1 MNPSLPVGRLG
12 FLNPFKLIGGERMG
26 LVVQKYGGTSVGDV
40 ERIRNVARRV
50 LDTKNH
56 GNEVVVVVSAMAG
69 ETDKLI
75 RLAQQVTQNPDE
87 REMDV
92 LISTGEQVSIALLA
106 MALKALGADSKSYLG
121 FQIKIATDS
130 AFGKARITGIDS
142 EKLMND
148 LKSGRIV
155 VVAGF
160 QGVDELTNITT
171 LGRGGSDTTAVAI
184 AAALKADSC
193 EIYTDVDG
201 VYTTDP
207 NICSKARKLS
217 KISYDEMLEMASLGS
232 KVLQIRS
239 VEFAKKYDVPIHVRS
254 SFNDNPGTIVCKEEK
269 EMERVVVSGVTYNKN
284 EAKIEVMGL
293 PDIPGVA
300 AKLFKPIADA
310 SIVVDMIIQTSS
322 TEKGCADMAFTV
334 PKTDFTK
341 TLQIVKETI
350 KEFGGKEV
358 KFNEDIAKVS
368 IVGAGMR
375 SHSNVATQMFSAL
388 AKEGVNI
395 QMISTSEI
403 KISCIIDSKYTE
415 LAVRALHDAFELDK
429 PTIAEER

>member
-1 MNPSLPVGRLG
+1 MA
-12 FLNPFKLIGGERMG
+12 

-50 LDTKNH
+50 INTKNQGH
-56 GNEVVVVVSAMAG
+56 EVVVVVSAMAG

-75 RLAQQVTQNPDE
+75 RLAQQVTPNPDE

-92 LISTGEQVSIALLA
+92 LISTGEQVSIALLSIT
-106 MALKALGADSKSYLG
+106 LKEMGIDAKSYLG

-130 AFGKARITGIDS
+130 AFGKARITGIES
-142 EKLMND
+142 ERVLND
-148 LKSGRIV
+148 LKNKRIV

-160 QGVDELTNITT
+160 QGVDESDNITT

-184 AAALKADSC
+184 AAALKADVC

-217 KISYDEMLEMASLGS
+217 KISYDEMLEMASLGA

-254 SFNDNPGTIVCKEEK
+254 SFNDNLGTMVCKEDE
-269 EMERVVVSGVTYNKN
+269 EMEKVVVSGVTYNKN
-284 EAKIEVMGL
+284 EAKIEVMRL

-310 SIVVDMIIQTSS
+310 NIVVDMIIQTSS
-322 TEKGCADMAFTV
+322 TEKGCADVAFTV
-334 PKTDFTK
+334 PKSDFAK

-350 KEFGGKEV
+350 KELGGKEV
-358 KFNEDIAKVS
+358 ISNEDIAKIS
-368 IVGAGMR
+368 IVGVGMR

-388 AKEGVNI
+388 AKDGINI

-429 PTIAEER
+429 PTIAEEK

>member
-1 MNPSLPVGRLG
+1 MA
-12 FLNPFKLIGGERMG
+12 
-26 LVVQKYGGTSVGDV
+26 LVVQKFGGTSVGDT
-40 ERIRNVARRV
+40 ERIKNVARRV
-50 LDTKNH
+50 LNTRNQGH
-56 GNEVVVVVSAMAG
+56 QVVVVLSAMAG

-75 RLAQQVTQNPDE
+75 RLAQQVTPDPDE

-92 LISTGEQVSIALLA
+92 LVSTGEQVTIALLA
-106 MALKALGADSKSYLG
+106 MTLKSMGCDAKSYLG

-130 AFGKARITGIDS
+130 AFGKARITGIES
-142 EKLMND
+142 EKMLED
-148 LKSGRIV
+148 LRSGRVV

-160 QGVDELTNITT
+160 QGVDESENITT
-171 LGRGGSDTTAVAI
+171 LGRGGSDTTAVAV
-184 AAALKADSC
+184 AAAIRADVC

-207 NICSKARKLS
+207 NICPKARKLS
-217 KISYDEMLEMASLGS
+217 RISYDEMLEMASLGA

-254 SFNDNPGTIVCKEEK
+254 SFNDNPGTIVCKEER

-284 EAKIEVMGL
+284 EAKIEIMRV

-310 SIVVDMIIQTSS
+310 NIVVDMIIQTSS
-322 TEKGCADMAFTV
+322 TEKGCADLAFTV
-334 PKTDFTK
+334 PKADFSK
-341 TLQIVKETI
+341 ALQIVKEGVREI
-350 KEFGGKEV
+350 GGKEV
-358 KFNEDIAKVS
+358 LSDENIAKVS
-368 IVGAGMR
+368 IIGVGMR
-375 SHSNVATQMFSAL
+375 SHSSVATQMFSAL
-388 AKEGVNI
+388 ANEGINI

-429 PTIAEER
+429 PMVTEEK